1 MKKYFSLVFMFVA
14 FNTSSQTPLWQWLN
28 IAGGG
33 GNIYTNGYLES
44 VRQMGTDAFG
54 NIYAISSISSF
65 GPTIDTVYKQHG
77 FAYDDFVVFSYRCD
91 GSFRW
96 ARFFGSSNNDRP
108 GGLVV
113 SPNGDVFICGNVIVG
128 QYSDAHFGDTI
139 IYQNSSYSKSSFIA
153 KLDSSGH
160 TQWLNLP
167 GPNFSQLF
175 SLFFNMVI
183 DNQGNPVVIAWFQ
196 DSATWNGFHFPKQ
209 GHYLITFNPNNGA
222 MIKVIKV
229 DLECGYHYQD
239 LFQITFAQDN
249 SLYLSFENYGTVI
262 LGQDTVIRPVQS
274 PTYLQ
279 SILVKFDSTGQKIWH
294 QAVGGTWG
302 SASNPP
308 ANPSYQ
314 LLTGKPLVH
323 NNMIYIAGE
332 TQSYAGSSFLGTPV
346 QNPIAY
352 SGSLRTKVIARFN
365 KHTGAF
371 VGATNFWHNNVISTP
386 SLLAF
391 NHKIYAAMGGGRL
404 VIFNQTDTLQ
414 PNTGDYR
421 SHPFVIELDTALS
434 HINWSTGAEVLMNN
448 VLPNIT
454 SALIDNNG
462 NIILGGDINGPVV
475 SSLGDTSQIIGG
487 NTDFFIAKVATTN
500 TNCGCKPADPKP
512 QMVSLYNKVLTVNG
526 TTTIGADSLAWLW
539 GDGTST
545 PYTQPGTTVSHTYAQ
560 GGNYTVCLRAWNIC
574 GVSDSCFQV
583 LNVGVNELVIQNP
596 ELVIYPNPFSDAL
609 NIELPENMTD
619 AQIALYDL
627 VGKQVLNMN
636 VTGNHQ
642 PQTLTLDTSTL
653 EPGIYVIHLVSKHGG
668 RFVGKVVRR

>member
-1 MKKYFSLVFMFVA
+1 MKKIFLLLSMLVA
-14 FNTSSQTPLWQWLN
+14 YSANSQTPLWQWIN

-65 GPTIDTVYKQHG
+65 GPTIDTIYKQHG

-294 QAVGGTWG
+294 QAVGGV
-302 SASNPP
+302 SSSNP
-308 ANPSYQ
+308 NPTPYQ
-314 LLTGKPLVH
+314 VVKGKPVIY
-323 NNMIYIAGE
+323 NDYIYIAGE
-332 TQSYAGSSFLGTPV
+332 TQSHPNSNFLGVPV
-346 QNPIAY
+346 SNPIAY
-352 SGSLRTKVIARFN
+352 GAFLSTKVIARFN

-371 VGATNFWHNNVISTP
+371 VGATNFWHKHVISNP
-386 SLLAF
+386 VLLA
-391 NHKIYAAMGGGRL
+391 HGDKIYWAGGSGHL
-404 VIFNQTDTLQ
+404 IILNQTDTVQ
-414 PNTGDYR
+414 PFTNNNLGHLYL
-421 SHPFVIELDTALS
+421 IAIDTALNS
-434 HINWSTGAEVLMNN
+434 FNYGIGASVYSGG
-448 VLPNIT
+448 VWPQFT
-454 SALIDNNG
+454 TALIDNNG

-500 TNCGCKPADPKP
+500 TNCGCIPADPKP
-512 QMVSLYNKVLTVNG
+512 QMISLFEKVLTVQG
-526 TTTIGADSLAWLW
+526 TTTIGADSLAWFW
-539 GDGTST
+539 GDGTSILY
-545 PYTQPGTTVSHTYAQ
+545 PQPGTTVSHTYAQ

-583 LNVGVNELVIQNP
+583 L
-596 ELVIYPNPFSDAL
+596 
-609 NIELPENMTD
+609 
-619 AQIALYDL
+619 
-627 VGKQVLNMN
+627 K
-636 VTGNHQ
+636 
-642 PQTLTLDTSTL
+642 
-653 EPGIYVIHLVSKHGG
+653 K
-668 RFVGKVVRR
+668 